1 VTFMLA
7 LMLWSM
13 PQALSAAASPAPGSL
28 DLFERMACA
37 PIGLPAPPAAGL
49 RVLGGNVHGRIMF
62 GPGDATI
69 INAGTTQGVQRGQQY
84 FVRRLVNDASQK
96 QPKTG
101 AIYGV
106 HTAGW
111 VTIVD
116 AKDDMAVATV
126 AHACDGILEGDF
138 LEPFAMPQPPPV
150 SLTGAPDFEH
160 PGQIVLAD
168 EGRQTGYPG
177 LVMLMNRGSDHAV
190 RAGQLLTVY
199 RETLKGQGPIVDL
212 GRATVL
218 AVTPQSSMVR
228 IDSSRDVIYL
238 GDFVAIHRITQ

>member
-13 PQALSAAASPAPGSL
+13 PQVPSAAASQAPGSV
-28 DLFERMACA
+28 DLFQRMACA

-49 RVLGGNVHGRIMF
+49 RILGGIVHGRIMF
-62 GPGDATI
+62 APGDATI

-84 FVRRLVNDASQK
+84 FVRRLVNDASKK
-96 QPKTG
+96 QPKSG
-101 AIYGV
+101 ALYGV

-116 AKDDMAVATV
+116 AKDNMAFATV
-126 AHACDGILEGDF
+126 THACDGLMEGDY
-138 LEPFAMPQPPPV
+138 LEPFAMPLPPPTA
-150 SLTGAPDFEH
+150 LAGAPDFEH

-177 LVMLMNRGSDHAV
+177 LVMLMNRGSDHGV
-190 RAGQLLTVY
+190 RAGQSLTVY
-199 RETLKGQGPIVDL
+199 RETLNGQGPILDL

-218 AVTPQSSMVR
+218 AVTPASSMVR
-228 IDSSRDVIYL
+228 IDSARDVIYL